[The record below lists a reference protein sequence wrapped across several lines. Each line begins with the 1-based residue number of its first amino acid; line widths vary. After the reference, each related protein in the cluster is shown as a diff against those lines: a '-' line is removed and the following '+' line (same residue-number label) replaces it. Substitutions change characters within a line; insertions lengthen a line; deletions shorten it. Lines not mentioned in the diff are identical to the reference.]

1 MQIIET
7 PEGRALALG
16 GETFPLP
23 ALPEDAVV
31 HAYQTPGGLWASA
44 QMPGKPRE
52 LYPGSGAEYLGEL
65 ALPAD
70 PGARLEAR
78 KEAVRDAA
86 RDRRWRA
93 EQRGVELNG
102 LHLRSDERSQQRVT
116 SLVTAI
122 TADEQA
128 DNFDFEAQ
136 PGQWIT
142 VTRAEGI
149 AIGKALSQHVQACFS
164 HCKALHAQI
173 GAAQDEEALETI
185 NLQAGWPGGGL

>member
-1 MQIIET
+1 MQIIDT
-7 PEGRALALG
+7 PEGRALAH
-16 GETFPLP
+16 GEEIFPLP

-31 HAYQTPGGLWASA
+31 HAYQTPTGLWAPA
-44 QMPGKPRE
+44 QMPGHPRE
-52 LYPGSGAEYLGEL
+52 LYPGSGAQALGTL
-65 ALPAD
+65 PLPAD
-70 PGARLEAR
+70 PAARLEAR
-78 KEAVRDAA
+78 KEAMRDAA

-102 LHLRSDERSQQRVT
+102 LHLRTDERSQQRVT

-136 PGQWIT
+136 PGQWVT

-149 AIGKALSQHVQACFS
+149 AIGKALSHHVQACFS
-164 HCKALHAQI
+164 HCKALHAAI
-173 GAAQDEEALETI
+173 AAAEDEEALDAI
-185 NLQAGWPGGGL
+185 NLQAGWPGGDL

>member
-1 MQIIET
+1 MQIIDT
-7 PEGRALALG
+7 PEGRALEHE
-16 GETFPLP
+16 GEEFPLP
-23 ALPEDAVV
+23 ALPRDATL
-31 HAYQTPGGLWASA
+31 HAYTTPNGLWASA
-44 QMPGKPRE
+44 QMPGQPRE

-70 PGARLEAR
+70 PAARLEAR
-78 KEAVRDAA
+78 KEALRDAV

-93 EQRGVELNG
+93 EQRGVELDG
-102 LHLRSDERSQQRVT
+102 LRLRTDERSQQRVT

-122 TADEQA
+122 VADEQA

-142 VTRAEGI
+142 VTREEGV

-164 HCKALHAQI
+164 HCKTLHAHI
-173 GAAQDEEALETI
+173 DAAEDDDALEGI
-185 NLQAGWPGGGL
+185 NIQAGWPGGDL

>member
-1 MQIIET
+1 MQIIDT
-7 PEGRALALG
+7 PEGRALDHD
-16 GETFPLP
+16 GEEFLLP

-31 HAYQTPGGLWASA
+31 HAYQTPAGLWASA

-70 PGARLEAR
+70 PDARLEAR
-78 KEAVRDAA
+78 KEAMRDAA

-93 EQRGVELNG
+93 ERRGVELDG
-102 LHLRSDERSQQRVT
+102 LHLRTDERSQQRVT

-136 PGQWIT
+136 PGQWVT
-142 VTRAEGI
+142 VTRADGI

-173 GAAQDEEALETI
+173 GAAEDDDALDAI
-185 NLQAGWPGGGL
+185 NLQAGWPGGDL

>member
-1 MQIIET
+1 MQIIDT
-7 PEGRALALG
+7 PEGQALEHD

-31 HAYQTPGGLWASA
+31 HAYQTPAGLWASA
-44 QMPGKPRE
+44 QMPGAPRE
-52 LYPGSGAEYLGEL
+52 LYPGSGAQYLGEL
-65 ALPAD
+65 MLPAD
-70 PGARLEAR
+70 PTARLEAR
-78 KEAVRDAA
+78 KEAMRDTA

-102 LHLRSDERSQQRVT
+102 LQLRTDERSQQRVT

-122 TADEQA
+122 AADEMA

-142 VTRAEGI
+142 VTRAQGI
-149 AIGKALSQHVQACFS
+149 AIGKALSQHVQACFN
-164 HCKALHAQI
+164 HCKALHAAI
-173 GAAQDEEALETI
+173 AAAEDDEALGAI
-185 NLQAGWPGGGL
+185 NLQAGWPGGDL